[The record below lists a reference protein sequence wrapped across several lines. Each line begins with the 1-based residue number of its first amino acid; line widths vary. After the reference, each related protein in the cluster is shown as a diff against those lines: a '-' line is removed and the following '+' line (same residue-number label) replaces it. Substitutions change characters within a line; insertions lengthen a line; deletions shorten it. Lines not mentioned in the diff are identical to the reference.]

1 MSEVRRDRIV
11 VAVLS
16 ETTRSAQAAR
26 AGCSR
31 ATLQRYLRDQK
42 FRAELNEA
50 RERLRIRTLDE
61 LARRQAAQLAGP
73 RSAHARAQSKAPK
86 RER

>member
-1 MSEVRRDRIV
+1 MSEARRNHIL

-31 ATLQRYLRDQK
+31 ATLQRYLRDED
-42 FRAELNEA
+42 FRMELKEA
-50 RERLRIRTLDE
+50 RERLRDRTLDE
-61 LARRQAAQLAGP
+61 LARRRAAEMAGSP
-73 RSAHARAQSKAPK
+73 SPT
-86 RER
+86 

>member
-1 MSEVRRDRIV
+1 MSEARRNRIL

-31 ATLQRYLRDQK
+31 ATLQRYLRDED
-42 FRAELNEA
+42 FRMELKKA
-50 RERLRIRTLDE
+50 RERLRDRTLDE
-61 LARRQAAQLAGP
+61 LARRRAAEMVG
-73 RSAHARAQSKAPK
+73 APSST
-86 RER
+86 

>member
-1 MSEVRRDRIV
+1 MSEARRHRIL

-16 ETTRSAQAAR
+16 ETTRAAQAAR

-31 ATLQRYLRDQK
+31 ATLQRYLRDQD

-50 RERLRIRTLDE
+50 RERLRDRTLHE
-61 LARRQAAQLAGP
+61 LARQRATEAAV
-73 RSAHARAQSKAPK
+73 APSCA
-86 RER
+86 